1 MELIPASCQ
10 YGWWQCV
17 EQADH
22 TVAANYDIGLVYMS
36 VLKLDRW
43 RVQVD
48 AVYIAAEPDPDSH
61 PAGFVEE
68 HRHVV
73 RSMDQP
79 TRSGMSKKNAGPKAA
94 SQHNMVFM
102 DRIFKRQGKRTATV
116 HRRAP
121 RTESDLYV
129 KVSRHRRT

>member
-10 YGWWQCV
+10 YGRGQCV

-22 TVAANYDIGLVYMS
+22 TVATDYDIGLVDMS
-36 VLKLDRW
+36 GLKLDRW

-61 PAGFVEE
+61 SAGFVEE

-79 TRSGMSKKNAGPKAA
+79 TRSGISKKNAGPKAA
-94 SQHNMVFM
+94 SQHDM
-102 DRIFKRQGKRTATV
+102 IFKYSKGKANVQPRCTV
-116 HRRAP
+116 ELLAP
-121 RTESDLYV
+121 SQIFM
-129 KVSRHRRT
+129 